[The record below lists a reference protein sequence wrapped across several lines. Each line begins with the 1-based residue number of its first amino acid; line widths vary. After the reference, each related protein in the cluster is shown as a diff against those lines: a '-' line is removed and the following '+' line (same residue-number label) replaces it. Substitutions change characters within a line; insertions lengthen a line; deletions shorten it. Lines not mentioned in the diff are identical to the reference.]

1 MDRPQSAQPPHLAT
15 ADQTLLA
22 TLWQISIL
30 FTVDNDVETF
40 SSDVSDLSFFGLR
53 HLMKSGHFLP
63 LFATLLLNFGIFLP
77 GFSIISKN

>member
-1 MDRPQSAQPPHLAT
+1 MMDRPQSAQPPLHLAT
-15 ADQTLLA
+15 ADQTLLTA
-22 TLWQISIL
+22 LWQISI
-30 FTVDNDVETF
+30 VDNDVETF
-40 SSDVSDLSFFGLR
+40 SSDVSDRSFFGLR